1 MKKLSVLSLCL
12 GCLTA
17 VSTSHAI
24 DLKQSKVTQVVNDVQ
39 IISAADQAKKT
50 AAVNDNFNMPDILR
64 TGAASRAELVAPDE
78 TVTRVGAN
86 TIFSFDPANRTIDLK
101 QGSLLFHSPHGK
113 GGGTIH
119 TGSATAS
126 VLGTTLIITTTPT
139 GGFKVLSLE
148 GDVEVK
154 FLNGLKQSLAP
165 GQMSFVLPGGN
176 QLSPIIVFRLDSLT
190 QNSQLVKGFNQQL
203 ASLPLIQ
210 QQIDKQLKL
219 IQSGKFS
226 DTGLGVGDDASAS
239 QVQVL
244 DLNTLQRALDH
255 AEVNK
260 LTGVEAALAADA
272 TINQP
277 SLSDASI
284 PIPPDR
290 IFLDEP
296 FILEDNNF
304 FVGQPFNGFAAKNI
318 FINNAGGPLLTV
330 DMAPFGNLEEF
341 DVVAKNNINIHGS
354 VTFAGFSPVNSLFFL
369 LVAGNQIIVSPN
381 AVITANLANFE
392 LTAAGAF
399 TLGGAQLL
407 NNSGNMVLAF
417 GSDIVVNNHSHLHAL
432 GSLSFTTA
440 GNLAFDN
447 SSASANTF
455 FFGPVKGSL
464 GIDSSTLIG
473 NTFAI
478 FSAEHDISVKNSFIS
493 VGAYNGIMSFTS
505 ASGSIKLHNN
515 SFQTHILTLNSG
527 DGILLD
533 SAGNFT
539 TGGNAVANF
548 NAKNL
553 ITVNN
558 TDLTPFATVNMDA
571 NTINLLNVSFADGS
585 IDNFGTHTGQVSVN
599 AEVNTPGQLNL
610 HNVSYGE
617 TAITS
622 ASQINLSSG
631 PGSTP
636 GIYSYANGH

>member
-17 VSTSHAI
+17 VSTSHAV

-39 IISAADQAKKT
+39 IISAADQAKKS
-50 AAVNDNFNMPDILR
+50 AAVNDAFKMPDILR

-126 VLGTTLIITTTPT
+126 VLGTTLIITTTPS
-139 GGFKVLSLE
+139 GGFKVLALE
-148 GDVEVK
+148 GEVELK
-154 FLNGLKQSLAP
+154 FLNGLKQNLAP
-165 GQMSFVLPGGN
+165 GQMSFVLPGGS

-190 QNSQLVKGFNQQL
+190 QNSQLVKGFNQPL

-219 IQSGKFS
+219 IQSGKLS
-226 DTGLGVGDDASAS
+226 DTGLGVGDDASAN

-244 DLNTLQRALDH
+244 DLNTLQNALDQSF
-255 AEVNK
+255 VN
-260 LTGVEAALAADA
+260 LTGVDAALAADA
-272 TINQP
+272 TINQS
-277 SLSDASI
+277 SLTSALI
-284 PIPPDR
+284 PTPPDR

-296 FILEDNNF
+296 FILKDNNF

-318 FINNAGGPLLTV
+318 FINNDGGPALTV
-330 DMAPFGNLEEF
+330 DMSPFGNVEEF
-341 DVVAKNNINIHGS
+341 DLVAANNINLDGS
-354 VTFAGFSPVNSLFFL
+354 VTFSGFSPVNSLFFL
-369 LVAGNQIIVSPN
+369 LAAGNQILVAPN
-381 AVITANLANFE
+381 VTITANIANFE

-399 TLGGAQLL
+399 TLNGDTLL
-407 NNSGNMVLAF
+407 NNSGNTSLAF
-417 GSDIVVNNHSHLHAL
+417 GSDILVKNNSFLHTFGGL
-432 GSLSFTTA
+432 SLKTA
-440 GNLAFDN
+440 GNLSFAN

-455 FFGPVKGSL
+455 FFGPANGSL
-464 GIDSSTLIG
+464 TIEASTLTG
-473 NTFAI
+473 SSFAI
-478 FSAEHDISVKNSFIS
+478 FSAAHDINVKNSIIS
-493 VGAYNGIMSFTS
+493 VGANNGIASFTS
-505 ASGSIKLHNN
+505 TSGSVTFHNN
-515 SFQTHILTLNSG
+515 SFQMRVLTVNSG

-533 SAGNFT
+533 SAGQFT

-548 NAKNL
+548 NAPNL

-571 NTINLLNVSFADGS
+571 NTINLFNVSFADGS

-617 TAITS
+617 SAITS